1 MFRIHRFALAK
12 SFHLRFFSPS
22 AAALIEEPAIEA
34 APLTYLEGL
43 PKPGP
48 VETILAIPRST
59 SGKSIAAKDR
69 KAGRVPSILFE
80 QEDGQ
85 HGGFL
90 KLEVRPEFESDEII
104 EEVRV
109 LPRLIHLHSITD
121 IPINVTFIRA
131 PSTALLKVDVPLV
144 FTGEDVSPGLR
155 KEQVP
160 VEGFDPDQ
168 YQGCHEMPRSQ
179 VVNQETVRME
189 ELEEK
194 VRNWQETAERKLDLK
209 MEKMEQKLDDMGK
222 KIMDEMKKMMCGFF
236 NERNKEVE
244 VNSEHEGQGSSYL
257 NIIKR
262 TVKFLCPADIIPP
275 YIEVDLSE
283 LDVGQKL
290 VMGDLKVHPAL
301 QLIQSEEQPV
311 VKIMGARVSDQRKS
325 K

>member
-59 SGKSIAAKDR
+59 SGKSIAAKER

-85 HGGFL
+85 HGGNKRLILVQSNHVRNLVNKLGRSFFL
-90 KLEVRPEFESDEII
+90 SRLFKLEVRPEFESDEII

-109 LPRLIHLHSITD
+109 LPRLVIYSFLFNVDAFRDFPMLMWITESIVGIHLHSITD

-155 KEQVP
+155 K
-160 VEGFDPDQ
+160 G
-168 YQGCHEMPRSQ
+168 
-179 VVNQETVRME
+179 
-189 ELEEK
+189 
-194 VRNWQETAERKLDLK
+194 
-209 MEKMEQKLDDMGK
+209 
-222 KIMDEMKKMMCGFF
+222 
-236 NERNKEVE
+236 
-244 VNSEHEGQGSSYL
+244 SYL